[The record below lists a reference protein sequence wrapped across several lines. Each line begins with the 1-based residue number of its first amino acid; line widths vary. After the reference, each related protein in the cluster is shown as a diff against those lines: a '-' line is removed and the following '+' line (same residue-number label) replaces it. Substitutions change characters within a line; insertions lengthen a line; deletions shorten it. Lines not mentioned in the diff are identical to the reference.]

1 MSWKQTTILM
11 YCNTSNPIR
20 RGQALT
26 CRLPGRVLLLQAQQL
41 PTISPTFLPVHFPSL
56 STTFSN
62 TLPRTSRKTLAQM
75 IRPVISPQHTIHT
88 TTRTIWEHNTRH
100 HHPLLPQQTTFSS
113 QPQPQPLVRRK
124 RRRKPTRKRNQ
135 GRNQEKFES
144 QQRWTE
150 AHCIVVQSVKWRIQ
164 TKAYW
169 NNICWVT
176 LWNDVSFVTFA
187 ERV

>member
-1 MSWKQTTILM
+1 
-11 YCNTSNPIR
+11 
-20 RGQALT
+20 
-26 CRLPGRVLLLQAQQL
+26 
-41 PTISPTFLPVHFPSL
+41 
-56 STTFSN
+56 
-62 TLPRTSRKTLAQM
+62 M

-150 AHCIVVQSVKWRIQ
+150 AHCIAVQSVKWRIQ

-169 NNICWVT
+169 NNICWVSHT
-176 LWNDVSFVTFA
+176 KCLLKHRMGKGNIFF
-187 ERV
+187 ERGYEDYEVGM